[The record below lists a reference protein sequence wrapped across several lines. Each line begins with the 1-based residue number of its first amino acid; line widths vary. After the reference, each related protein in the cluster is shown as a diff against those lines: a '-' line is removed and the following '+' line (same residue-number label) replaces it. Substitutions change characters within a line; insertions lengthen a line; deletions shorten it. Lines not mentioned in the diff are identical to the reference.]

1 MYTFDF
7 SWLPENLPRLI
18 DGAIISLWLTLVT
31 APACFAI
38 GVIAGQMRMSK
49 LAIVRI
55 PAAAYIDLFRT
66 TPFLVQLV
74 FFFFLLPLY
83 FPNMRFDAVSAGCV
97 ALSLN
102 YGAFFA
108 EIFRAGVTSLGRAQ
122 EEAAL
127 ALGMTRVQSAR
138 RIIYPQA
145 VRRMLPPIG
154 SMFVSLLKD
163 TSLLSVVGVAE
174 LMNTGQNIG
183 AVTFRN
189 LEVLMVVGALYFI
202 LTYPIALWANRLHD
216 RASAHS

>member
-18 DGAIISLWLTLVT
+18 DGAIMTIWLTLIT
-31 APACFAI
+31 APACFII

-49 LAIVRI
+49 HAFVRF
-55 PAAAYIDLFRT
+55 PAVAYIDLFRT

-83 FPNMRFDAVSAGCV
+83 FPGVRFDAFSAGCV

-108 EIFRAGVTSLGRAQ
+108 EIFRAGVMSLGRAQ

-127 ALGMTRVQSAR
+127 AMGMTRLQSYR
-138 RIIYPQA
+138 RVIYPQA

-163 TSLLSVVGVAE
+163 TSLLSVIGVAE

-183 AVTFRN
+183 AITFRN
-189 LEVLMVVGALYFI
+189 LEVLIVVAGMYF
-202 LTYPIALWANRLHD
+202 LMTYPIARWANRLHD
-216 RASAHS
+216 QMSAHS